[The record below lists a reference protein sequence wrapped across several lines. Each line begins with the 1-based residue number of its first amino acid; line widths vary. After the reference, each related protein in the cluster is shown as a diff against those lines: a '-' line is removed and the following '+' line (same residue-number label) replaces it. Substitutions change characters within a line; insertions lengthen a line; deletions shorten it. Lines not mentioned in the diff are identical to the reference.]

1 MNLPLITI
9 GIATYNSFG
18 TVERSIYS
26 ALSQDWYPLEILV
39 VDDCSKDNTLNLLKK
54 LEEKHKEISVI
65 QNSQN
70 MGIGFVRNQIICEA
84 KGEFLAFF
92 DDDDISKN
100 NRLKSQYQ
108 RIINYEKKEKTF
120 VPVICHTNRKVIYP
134 NGIIRIQ
141 STMGTKLDSNIPKGI
156 EVAKRILIGTHLS
169 NGYGSCPTCSQMARL
184 STYKIVSG
192 FDSKFRRGEDTD
204 LIIRLAINGTH
215 FIGIQEA
222 LVEQTMTNSSDK
234 GVDIDFKYM
243 FLLLK
248 KHKTFIKKYG
258 NYNFCF
264 HWLIIKYLFS
274 KRMHFKAT
282 VKLIVLLIKYPK
294 ETIKRFT
301 LSLQNLQINNDF
313 ALFHKE
319 SNKKKNNMVT

>member
-1 MNLPLITI
+1 MI
-9 GIATYNSFG
+9 
-18 TVERSIYS
+18 
-26 ALSQDWYPLEILV
+26 
-39 VDDCSKDNTLNLLKK
+39 LNLGA
-54 LEEKHKEISVI
+54 EKI
-65 QNSQN
+65 Q
-70 MGIGFVRNQIICEA
+70 I
-84 KGEFLAFF
+84 
-92 DDDDISKN
+92 
-100 NRLKSQYQ
+100 
-108 RIINYEKKEKTF
+108 
-120 VPVICHTNRKVIYP
+120 
-134 NGIIRIQ
+134 
-141 STMGTKLDSNIPKGI
+141 
-156 EVAKRILIGTHLS
+156 
-169 NGYGSCPTCSQMARL
+169 
-184 STYKIVSG
+184 
-192 FDSKFRRGEDTD
+192 

-222 LVEQTMTNSSDK
+222 LVEQTMTISSDK

-282 VKLIVLLIKYPK
+282 VKLIVLLIKYPI

-313 ALFHKE
+313 AFFHKE
-319 SNKKKNNMVT
+319 SNKKIK